1 MDLSSGSRQSIAGID
16 DMMFEKPVLLEGGEY
31 FMRGP
36 AQQGPDQALWA
47 SNPSVITKLLGP
59 AIDADVPVYGLPVT
73 MARTG
78 KDYSTMPTDVLV
90 EMLNFSDIDPAAAKK
105 FNENMAKQG
114 YIGFDAVDDFPGV
127 DAPVPV
133 LREYFDR

>member
-1 MDLSSGSRQSIAGID
+1 M
-16 DMMFEKPVLLEGGEY
+16 
-31 FMRGP
+31 
-36 AQQGPDQALWA
+36 WA

-133 LREYFDR
+133 LREYFETADGNTRKKFVQAMDKAKLLEAGLPDVAPCPAATR